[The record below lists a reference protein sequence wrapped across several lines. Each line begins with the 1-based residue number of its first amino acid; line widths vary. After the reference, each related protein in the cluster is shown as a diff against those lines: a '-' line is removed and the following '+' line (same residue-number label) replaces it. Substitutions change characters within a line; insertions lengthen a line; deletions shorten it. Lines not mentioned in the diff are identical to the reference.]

1 MVDVCLIHIALLCT
15 FAGKCF
21 TTTLSIAITVLTIG
35 MDQDMR
41 AKLVEL
47 IKSKIKNN
55 VPDN

>member
-1 MVDVCLIHIALLCT
+1 MRLLLT
-15 FAGKCF
+15 CF

-35 MDQDMR
+35 MDKEMR